1 MSPGFNEDR
10 YVDEEMQAMTGSKGG
25 SAIKELTLEN
35 ASQSQNLILKHSM
48 KGGQS
53 LEDLRGSVH

>member
-1 MSPGFNEDR
+1 MSPVLPDDQR
-10 YVDEEMQAMTGSKGG
+10 YVEEEMAAMSGSKGT
-25 SAIKELTLEN
+25 IKELTLEG
-35 ASQSQNLILKHSM
+35 SQSQNLILKHSL